1 MLFNASQEDVEGVV
15 MLSFRFQI
23 LRNRDRDVTTSSTYT
38 ALDSTDGPGS
48 KGENSLTVNRRFS
61 SYHKMSL
68 VFDYIECHEFCPV
81 EYLSLE
87 VLLFHPKRS
96 LTRGSISGT
105 LGDHGIHADTVLWVK
120 IEIE

>member
-1 MLFNASQEDVEGVV
+1 

-23 LRNRDRDVTTSSTYT
+23 LRNKDSDVTTSSTYAT
-38 ALDSTDGPGS
+38 LDSTNGPGS
-48 KGENSLTVNRRFS
+48 KGEKSLTVNRRFS

-68 VFDYIECHEFCPV
+68 VFDYIESHEFCPL

-87 VLLFHPKRS
+87 VMLFHPKRS

-105 LGDHGIHADTVLWVK
+105 LGDHGILADTVLWVK
-120 IEIE
+120 IEVE